1 MAESQ
6 IVQRVQEMLNEEK
19 WTRASLSAYSAS
31 NLKELDALAQDAM
44 REKSIDEVKE
54 LCDEHLS
61 HTKTSIIALYL
72 SGIFALMRQQID
84 DSAMVAL
91 LDLFADNK
99 KWSVVEFVCQR
110 ILDFGENRTALRR
123 LAECYESDG
132 RPDDMYAV
140 WERLI
145 RVDYEEA
152 DIVKALAEKREKEGK
167 IDEAV
172 DFYKKALHRYINK
185 SLTTNVKEIWG
196 KLVEYCPEDID
207 FFFHVQ
213 RKIAKQISEDKAA
226 ALLLDLYRHYKEKE
240 DWNTGL
246 DILKVVIDYDE
257 KSPSLRKDVIECYK
271 GKYKDHSHLEDYIR
285 LSNIAQSYRAMHE
298 AMADF
303 EKHIAFDAGNF
314 VYHRTWNIGRI
325 ASIKGDDIVI
335 DFAKSRGHKMSL
347 KMAIDSL
354 TTLSKE
360 HIWVLK
366 AVWSKDKLRE
376 KIKSDP
382 AWALRIIIKSF
393 DNRADLKHIKAE
405 LVPSVLTASE
415 WNSWSAK
422 AREVLK
428 TDAIFGNATD
438 NIAAFIVRDRPLSF
452 EEKVYNQFKA
462 EKNFFAR
469 VQYLRDFLESGE
481 PDSEFFTEMLA
492 FFTGFVRSFQA
503 ANETVVASY
512 LFLKEL
518 AAKYSHLKGAAT
530 LGFAELFEKIDDP
543 VVIYDGIKDAE
554 LRSSFLLHIKN
565 FVPDWADIYV
575 RLFPYSLNAEMLETL
590 KAGGFDDKLRRMVLD
605 IVENYRDH
613 REAFIWVVKN
623 LKNESWFSNLGLSNE
638 KIMITLVHI
647 LDLTFKEIDSH
658 RDTTENRKINKQVL
672 AILFKD
678 STLEEYLL
686 ESKPETIERVYAL
699 VSDVKDLDPAIK
711 LSLRRKIMEKWPEF
725 HFGGEEE
732 KLVVSRGLM
741 VTSDKYSEK
750 QDILAEILGVEVPTN
765 QKEIA
770 YALSLG
776 DLRENAEYKAAKEK
790 QDELNSKVAKLKNEI
805 ERAQIFD
812 KSSISIGKVS
822 FGTVVTLTNEITG
835 ESEAYT
841 ILGPWESDPSN
852 NVISYLSPLGKKLLN
867 HKAGEHL
874 SFLIHERKFQYKV
887 EQIEAVKL

>member
-6 IVQRVQEMLNEEK
+6 IAQKVQEMLNEEK
-19 WTRASLSAYSAS
+19 WTRATLGAYSAS
-31 NLKELDALAQDAM
+31 NLKELDVIAQDAL
-44 REKSIDEVKE
+44 REKAIDEIKAI
-54 LCDEHLS
+54 CDEHLA

-72 SGIFALMRQQID
+72 SGIFSLMRQQID
-84 DSAMVAL
+84 DSAMVSL
-91 LDLFADNK
+91 LDVFADNK
-99 KWSVVEFVCQR
+99 KWNVVEFVCQR
-110 ILDFGENRTALRR
+110 ILDYGENRTALRR

-152 DIVKALAEKREKEGK
+152 DIVKALAEKREKEGDK
-167 IDEAV
+167 QGAI

-185 SLTTNVKEIWG
+185 GLATNVKEIWA
-196 KLVEYCPEDID
+196 KLVESCPEDID
-207 FFFHVQ
+207 FFIHVQ

-226 ALLLDLYRHYKEKE
+226 ILLLDLYKHYKEIE
-240 DWNTGL
+240 DWNTAL
-246 DILKVVIDYDE
+246 DILKVIIDYDE
-257 KSPSLRKDVIECYK
+257 KNPSLRKDVIECYK
-271 GKYKDHSHLEDYIR
+271 GKYKDHSHLDDYIK

-303 EKHIAFDAGNF
+303 EKHIAFDAGNY

-376 KIKSDP
+376 KIKDDP
-382 AWALRIIIKSF
+382 AWALRIVIKSF
-393 DNRADLKHIKAE
+393 DNRMDLKHIKAE
-405 LVPSVLTASE
+405 LVPSVLTVSE
-415 WNSWSAK
+415 WTSWSAK

-428 TDAIFGNATD
+428 TDPSFGNATD
-438 NIAAFIVRDRPLSF
+438 DIGAFIVRDRPLSF
-452 EEKVYNQFKA
+452 EEKVFNQFKA
-462 EKNFFAR
+462 EKNFFSR
-469 VQYLRDFLESGE
+469 VQYLRDFLESSE
-481 PDSEFFTEMLA
+481 PDSEYFTEMLA
-492 FFTGFVRSFQA
+492 FFTGFVRSYQV

-518 AAKYSHLKGAAT
+518 AAKYAHLKGAVT
-530 LGFAELFEKIDDP
+530 LGFAELFDEIDDP
-543 VVIYDGIKDAE
+543 VAVYDGIKDAE
-554 LRSSFLLHIKN
+554 LRRSYLLHIKN
-565 FVPDWADIYV
+565 FVPDWADVYV
-575 RLFPYSLNAEMLETL
+575 RLFPYSLNTDMLVTL
-590 KAGGFDDKLRRMVLD
+590 RSSGNEDKLKHMVLN

-613 REAFIWVVKN
+613 REAFIWVVKT
-623 LKNESWFSNLGLSNE
+623 LKDESWFSELGLSSE

-647 LDLTFKEIDSH
+647 LDLTYKEIESH
-658 RDTTENRKINKQVL
+658 RDTTENRKINKQVQT
-672 AILFKD
+672 ILFKD
-678 STLEEYLL
+678 QVLEHFLL
-686 ESKPETIERVYAL
+686 ESGAADVERVYTL
-699 VSDVKDLDPAIK
+699 VSDVKDLDPAVK
-711 LSLRRKIMEKWPEF
+711 MSLRRKIMEKWPEF
-725 HFGGEEE
+725 RFGGEEE
-732 KLVVSRGLM
+732 KQIVSRGLI
-741 VTSDKYSEK
+741 VTSDKYGEK
-750 QDILAEILGVEVPTN
+750 QKLLGEILDIEVPAN

-776 DLRENAEYKAAKEK
+776 DLRENSEYKAAKEK
-790 QDELNSKVAKLKNEI
+790 QDELNAKVAKLKNEI

-812 KSSISIGKVS
+812 KSTITTNKVS
-822 FGTVVTLTNEITG
+822 FGTVITLTNEISGANET
-835 ESEAYT
+835 YT
-841 ILGPWESDPSN
+841 ILGPWESDPDN

-867 HKAGEHL
+867 HKAGEQL

-887 EQIEAVKL
+887 EKIESAKI

>member
-6 IVQRVQEMLNEEK
+6 IAQKVQEMLNEEK
-19 WTRASLSAYSAS
+19 WTRASLSAYSAA
-31 NLKELDALAQDAM
+31 NLKELDAIAQDAL
-44 REKSIDEVKE
+44 RDKAVDEVKA

-72 SGIFALMRQQID
+72 SGIFSLMRQQID
-84 DSAMVAL
+84 DSAMVSL
-91 LDLFADNK
+91 LDVFADNK
-99 KWSVVEFVCQR
+99 KWSVVEFVCLR
-110 ILDFGENRTALRR
+110 ILDYGENRTALRR

-132 RPDDMYAV
+132 RPEDMYAT

-152 DIVKALAEKREKEGK
+152 DIVKALAEMREKEGK
-167 IDEAV
+167 RDEAV

-185 SLTTNVKEIWG
+185 GLSTNVKEIWS
-196 KLVEYCPEDID
+196 KLVEACPEDID
-207 FFFHVQ
+207 FFLHVQ

-226 ALLLDLYRHYKEKE
+226 GLLLDLYRHYKDKE
-240 DWNTGL
+240 DWNTAL

-257 KSPSLRKDVIECYK
+257 KNSSLRKDVIECYK

-354 TTLSKE
+354 TSLSKE

-376 KIKSDP
+376 KVKSDP

-393 DNRADLKHIKAE
+393 DNRADLKHVKAE

-422 AREVLK
+422 AREALK
-428 TDAIFGNATD
+428 SDPIFGNATD
-438 NIAAFIVRDRPLSF
+438 DIATYIVRDRPLSF

-462 EKNFFAR
+462 EKNFFSR

-492 FFTGFVRSFQA
+492 FFTSFVRSYQN

-518 AAKYSHLKGAAT
+518 AAKYSHLKGAVT
-530 LGFAELFEKIDDP
+530 LGFAELFDEIDDP
-543 VVIYDGIKDAE
+543 VAIYDGVKDSD
-554 LRSSFLLHIKN
+554 LRKSYLLHIKN
-565 FVPDWADIYV
+565 FVPDWADVYV
-575 RLFPYSLNAEMLETL
+575 KLFPYSLNASMLETL
-590 KAGGFDDKLRRMVLD
+590 KQAGLEDKLRHMVLD

-623 LKNESWFSNLGLSNE
+623 LKGESWFYELGLSRE
-638 KIMITLVHI
+638 KIMITMVHI

-658 RDTTENRKINKQVL
+658 RDTTENRKINKQVSNY
-672 AILFKD
+672 LFKD
-678 STLEEYLL
+678 SALEEFLM
-686 ESKPETIERVYAL
+686 ESGSETIERVYTL
-699 VSDVKDLDPAIK
+699 VSDVKDLDPAVK
-711 LSLRRKIMEKWPEF
+711 LSLRRKIVEKWPEF

-732 KLVVSRGLM
+732 KQVVSRGLM
-741 VTSDKYSEK
+741 VTTEKYSEK
-750 QDILAEILGVEVPTN
+750 QELLSEILDVEVPAN

-790 QDELNSKVAKLKNEI
+790 QDELNAKVAKLKNEI

-812 KSSISIGKVS
+812 KSSISVSKVS
-822 FGTVVTLTNEITG
+822 FGTVVTLTNEISG
-835 ESEAYT
+835 ETEAYT
-841 ILGPWESDPSN
+841 ILGPWESEPTN

-867 HKAGEHL
+867 HKPGERL

-887 EQIEAVKL
+887 EKIEAAKL

>member
-31 NLKELDALAQDAM
+31 NLKELDAVAQDAL
-44 REKSIDEVKE
+44 REKTIDEVKE

-110 ILDFGENRTALRR
+110 ILNFGENRTALRR

-167 IDEAV
+167 TDEAV

-226 ALLLDLYRHYKEKE
+226 GLLLDLYRHYKEKE

-376 KIKSDP
+376 KVKGDP

-428 TDAIFGNATD
+428 TDSIFGNATD
-438 NIAAFIVRDRPLSF
+438 NIAAYIVRDRPLSF

-492 FFTGFVRSFQA
+492 FFTGFVRSYQQ

-575 RLFPYSLNAEMLETL
+575 RLFPYSLNAEMLESL

-623 LKNESWFSNLGLSNE
+623 LKDETWFSSLGLSYE

-658 RDTTENRKINKQVL
+658 RDTTENRKINKQVQS
-672 AILFKD
+672 ILFKD
-678 STLEEYLL
+678 STLEAYLL
-686 ESKPETIERVYAL
+686 ESKAETIERVYTL

-750 QDILAEILGVEVPTN
+750 QDLLAEILNVEVPTN

-812 KSSISIGKVS
+812 KSSISITKVS
-822 FGTVVTLTNEITG
+822 FGTVVTLTNEISG

-852 NVISYLSPLGKKLLN
+852 NIISYLSPLGKKLLN

>member
-1 MAESQ
+1 
-6 IVQRVQEMLNEEK
+6 
-19 WTRASLSAYSAS
+19 
-31 NLKELDALAQDAM
+31 
-44 REKSIDEVKE
+44 
-54 LCDEHLS
+54 
-61 HTKTSIIALYL
+61 
-72 SGIFALMRQQID
+72 
-84 DSAMVAL
+84 
-91 LDLFADNK
+91 
-99 KWSVVEFVCQR
+99 
-110 ILDFGENRTALRR
+110 
-123 LAECYESDG
+123 
-132 RPDDMYAV
+132 
-140 WERLI
+140 
-145 RVDYEEA
+145 
-152 DIVKALAEKREKEGK
+152 
-167 IDEAV
+167 
-172 DFYKKALHRYINK
+172 
-185 SLTTNVKEIWG
+185 
-196 KLVEYCPEDID
+196 
-207 FFFHVQ
+207 
-213 RKIAKQISEDKAA
+213 
-226 ALLLDLYRHYKEKE
+226 
-240 DWNTGL
+240 
-246 DILKVVIDYDE
+246 
-257 KSPSLRKDVIECYK
+257 
-271 GKYKDHSHLEDYIR
+271 
-285 LSNIAQSYRAMHE
+285 MHE

-354 TTLSKE
+354 TSLSKE

-376 KIKSDP
+376 KVKSDP

-405 LVPSVLTASE
+405 LVPSVLTPSE

-428 TDAIFGNATD
+428 SDSIFGNATD
-438 NIAAFIVRDRPLSF
+438 DIATFIVRDRPLSF

-462 EKNFFAR
+462 EKSFFAR
-469 VQYLRDFLESGE
+469 VQYIRDFLESGE

-492 FFTGFVRSFQA
+492 FFTGFVRSYQA

-518 AAKYSHLKGAAT
+518 AAKYPHLKGAAT
-530 LGFAELFEKIDDP
+530 LGFAELFEQIEDP
-543 VVIYDGIKDAE
+543 IAVYDAIKDAE
-554 LRSSFLLHIKN
+554 LRRAFLLHIKN
-565 FVPDWADIYV
+565 FVPDWADVYV
-575 RLFPYSLNAEMLETL
+575 RLFPYSLNAGMLETL
-590 KAGGFDDKLRRMVLD
+590 KAGGYDEKLRRMVLD

-623 LKNESWFSNLGLSNE
+623 LKDEDWFRSLGLSSE

-647 LDLTFKEIDSH
+647 LDLTFKEIESH
-658 RDTTENRKINKQVL
+658 RDTTENRKINKQVQ

-678 STLEEYLL
+678 STLEDYLL
-686 ESKPETIERVYAL
+686 ESKAETIERVYTL

-711 LSLRRKIMEKWPEF
+711 LSMRRKIMEKWPEF

-732 KLVVSRGLM
+732 KMVVSRGLM

-750 QDILAEILGVEVPTN
+750 QDLLADILNIEVPTN

-812 KSSISIGKVS
+812 KSSISVNKVS
-822 FGTVVTLTNEITG
+822 FGTVVLLDNELSG
-835 ESEAYT
+835 EKESYT
-841 ILGPWESDPSN
+841 ILGPWESDPAN

-867 HKAGEHL
+867 HKAGERL
-874 SFLIHERKFQYKV
+874 TFLIHERKFQYKV
-887 EQIEAVKL
+887 ERIEAAKL

>member
-6 IVQRVQEMLNEEK
+6 IAQKVQEMLNEEK
-19 WTRASLSAYSAS
+19 WTRATLGAYSAS
-31 NLKELDALAQDAM
+31 NLKELDVIAQDAL
-44 REKSIDEVKE
+44 RDKAIDEIKAI
-54 LCDEHLS
+54 CDEHLA

-72 SGIFALMRQQID
+72 SGIFSLMRQQID
-84 DSAMVAL
+84 DSAMVSL
-91 LDLFADNK
+91 LDVFADNK
-99 KWSVVEFVCQR
+99 KWNVVEFVCQR
-110 ILDFGENRTALRR
+110 ILDYGENRTALRR

-152 DIVKALAEKREKEGK
+152 DIVKALAEKREKEGDK
-167 IDEAV
+167 QGAI

-185 SLTTNVKEIWG
+185 GLATNVKEIWA
-196 KLVEYCPEDID
+196 KLVESCPEDID
-207 FFFHVQ
+207 FFIHVQ

-226 ALLLDLYRHYKEKE
+226 ILLLDLYKHYKEIE
-240 DWNTGL
+240 DWNTAL
-246 DILKVVIDYDE
+246 DILKVIIDYDE
-257 KSPSLRKDVIECYK
+257 KNPSLRKDVIECYK
-271 GKYKDHSHLEDYIR
+271 GKYKDHSHLDDYIK

-303 EKHIAFDAGNF
+303 EKHIAFDAGNY

-376 KIKSDP
+376 KIKDDP
-382 AWALRIIIKSF
+382 AWALRIVIKSF
-393 DNRADLKHIKAE
+393 DNRMDLKHIKAE
-405 LVPSVLTASE
+405 LVPSVLTVSE
-415 WNSWSAK
+415 WTSWSAK

-428 TDAIFGNATD
+428 TDPSFGNATD
-438 NIAAFIVRDRPLSF
+438 DIGAFIVRDRPLSF
-452 EEKVYNQFKA
+452 EEKVFNQFKA
-462 EKNFFAR
+462 EKNFFSR
-469 VQYLRDFLESGE
+469 VQYLRDFLESSE
-481 PDSEFFTEMLA
+481 PDSEYFTEMLA
-492 FFTGFVRSFQA
+492 FFTGFVRSYQV

-518 AAKYSHLKGAAT
+518 AAKYAHLKGAVT
-530 LGFAELFEKIDDP
+530 LGFAELFDEIDDP
-543 VVIYDGIKDAE
+543 VAVYDGIKDAE
-554 LRSSFLLHIKN
+554 LRRSYLLHIKN
-565 FVPDWADIYV
+565 FVPDWADVYV
-575 RLFPYSLNAEMLETL
+575 RLFPYSLNTDMLVTL
-590 KAGGFDDKLRRMVLD
+590 RSSGNEDKLKHMVLN

-613 REAFIWVVKN
+613 REAFIWVVKT
-623 LKNESWFSNLGLSNE
+623 LKDESWFSELGLSSE

-647 LDLTFKEIDSH
+647 LDLTYKEIESH
-658 RDTTENRKINKQVL
+658 RDTTENRKINKQVQT
-672 AILFKD
+672 ILFKD
-678 STLEEYLL
+678 QVLEHFLL
-686 ESKPETIERVYAL
+686 ESGAADVERVYTL
-699 VSDVKDLDPAIK
+699 VSDVKDLDPAVK
-711 LSLRRKIMEKWPEF
+711 MSLRRKIMEKWPEF
-725 HFGGEEE
+725 RFGGEEE
-732 KLVVSRGLM
+732 KQIVSRGLI
-741 VTSDKYSEK
+741 VTSDKYGEK
-750 QDILAEILGVEVPTN
+750 QKLLGEILDIEVPAN

-776 DLRENAEYKAAKEK
+776 DLRENSEYKAAKEK
-790 QDELNSKVAKLKNEI
+790 QDELNAKVAKLKNEI

-812 KSSISIGKVS
+812 KSTITTNKVS
-822 FGTVVTLTNEITG
+822 FGTVITLTNEISGANET
-835 ESEAYT
+835 YT
-841 ILGPWESDPSN
+841 ILGPWESDPDN

-867 HKAGEHL
+867 HKAGEQL

-887 EQIEAVKL
+887 EKIESAKI